1 MSDTPVSL
9 LDRLRLRPDP
19 ESWQRLVSLY
29 KPLIQTWLR
38 RYALQ
43 QPDVDDLVQEVLG
56 TVVREVPRFQ
66 HNQRPGAF
74 RCWLRTILGN
84 RLRVFWEAQRSRPVT
99 LGDSDFADVLDQ
111 LED

>member
-9 LDRLRLRPDP
+9 LDRLRLRPDA
-19 ESWQRLVSLY
+19 ESWQRLVALY
-29 KPLIQTWLR
+29 TPLIQTWLR

-74 RCWLRTILGN
+74 RSWLRTILGN
-84 RLRVFWEAQRSRPVT
+84 RLWVFWEAHRSPPLS
-99 LGDSDFADVLDQ
+99 LGDRDFAAV
-111 LED
+111 